1 MSERRASILV
11 GAFAVG
17 AVVIAIAG
25 ALFVAG
31 GGIGSDRSRFVMV
44 FDGSLRGLNVGA
56 PVALRGVTVGEVTDI
71 DLILHAEEGDLIM
84 MVEAE
89 INANNVQLRGA
100 VDSDMAEELVRLG
113 LRAQL
118 NLQSLLTGLL
128 YIQLDFK
135 PETPATLVDVPSEL
149 AQIPTIPTEL
159 EQLRSSLEKVDY
171 AAITESLDHIA
182 RSMDTLLSSDEA
194 QGLPAAIQG
203 TLGALERASVELESA
218 LKENSG
224 RLATLLDEGGRAAAE
239 INTQLP
245 HMAESLTNSLDQL
258 DGALASAQ
266 TSLLRLEE
274 AAAPD
279 SPPRR
284 QLSGAMQELSLAAR
298 ALRSLAL
305 SLEENPQAL
314 LRGRQETSPE

>member
-1 MSERRASILV
+1 
-11 GAFAVG
+11 
-17 AVVIAIAG
+17 
-25 ALFVAG
+25 
-31 GGIGSDRSRFVMV
+31 MV
-44 FDGSLRGLNVGA
+44 FDGSPARAQRGRAGSASGRHRWGRSQN
-56 PVALRGVTVGEVTDI
+56 I
-71 DLILHAEEGDLIM
+71 DLILDAEEGDLIM

-89 INANNVQLRGA
+89 IDANNVQLHGA
-100 VDSDMAEELVRLG
+100 VDSDMAEELVRRG

-135 PETPATLVDVPSEL
+135 PETPARLVDVASEL

-182 RSMDTLLSSDEA
+182 RSLDTLLSSDEA
-194 QGLPAAIQG
+194 QGLPGAMQDTLAAV
-203 TLGALERASVELESA
+203 ERASVELESA
-218 LKENSG
+218 LKDNSD
-224 RLATLLDEGGRAAAE
+224 RLARLLDEGGQAVAQL
-239 INTQLP
+239 NTRLP
-245 HMAESLTNSLDQL
+245 QMAESLTNSLDKL

-266 TSLLRLEE
+266 TSLVRLEQ

-279 SPPRR
+279 SPPRQ

-314 LRGRQETSPE
+314 LRGRQETEPQ